1 MEKQYTTK
9 QFKITGM
16 SCINCEN
23 KITQTLQTTKGITK
37 VKVSYQSSTCT
48 LTYNR
53 DLLHFA
59 QIKAMIKDLGY
70 GVEALP
76 TKKANTG
83 VLDLI
88 AILVILFALYQFAQH
103 FGILTIFNAFP
114 IVNENMGYGMLFV
127 IGLLTSIHCIA
138 MCGGISLTQCL
149 PQNSHENK
157 TSIWKAS
164 ALYNTGRVIS
174 YTCIGAIIGG
184 LGTFISFSGAMKGIV
199 QIIAAIFMIIM
210 GLNMLNLFPSLRKFS
225 ISLPS
230 SLQRKI
236 NAKKRNRNPLYVGL
250 LNGLMPCG
258 PLQAM
263 QLYALS
269 TADPFKGALAMFLF
283 GLGSVPLMF
292 AFGALTSFLSKKF
305 TGTIMKVGAVF
316 IVVLGFTMLNSG
328 FLLSGYSTIG
338 PNTKQ
343 PEENTNIARVEDGA
357 QYITTTLDSY
367 DYTPIYVQANIP
379 VKWTIQAS
387 SENINGC
394 NNTMLIPEY
403 NIEHTFEEGENIIE
417 FTPTRTGTIT
427 YSCWMGMIR
436 STISVNN
443 AGEATKTQTNED
455 TSKQEGELP
464 SCHFNSQN

>member
-1 MEKQYTTK
+1 MEKPYTTK

-37 VKVSYQSSTCT
+37 VKVSYQSSICT

-53 DLLHFA
+53 DVLHFA
-59 QIKAMIKDLGY
+59 QIKAIINDLGY

-76 TKKANTG
+76 TKKTNNG
-83 VLDLI
+83 ILDLI
-88 AILVILFALYQFAQH
+88 TMLVILFALYKLAQY
-103 FGILTIFNAFP
+103 FGILTIFSAFP
-114 IVNENMGYGMLFV
+114 IANENMGYGMLFI
-127 IGLLTSIHCIA
+127 IGLVTSIHCIA

-149 PQNSHENK
+149 PQNTYENK
-157 TSIWKAS
+157 TNIWKAS
-164 ALYNTGRVIS
+164 ALYNIGRVLS

-184 LGTFISFSGAMKGIV
+184 LGTVISFSGAMKGIV

-210 GLNMLNLFPSLRKFS
+210 GLNMLHLFPSLRKFNV
-225 ISLPS
+225 SLPL
-230 SLQRKI
+230 SLRQKMH
-236 NAKKRNRNPLYVGL
+236 NQKRNHGPLYVGL

-283 GLGSVPLMF
+283 SLGSVPLMF

-305 TGTIMKVGAVF
+305 TATIMKVGAVF
-316 IVVLGFTMLNSG
+316 IVVLGFSMLNSG
-328 FLLSGYSTIG
+328 FLLSGYSTLG
-338 PNTKQ
+338 PTTKQ
-343 PEENTNIARVEDGA
+343 PEENTNIARVEEGV
-357 QYITTTLDSY
+357 QLITTTLDAY
-367 DYTPIYVQANIP
+367 NYTPIYVQANIP

-394 NNTMLIPEY
+394 NNTMIIPEY
-403 NIEHTFEEGENIIE
+403 NIEHTFAEGENIIE
-417 FTPTRTGTIT
+417 FTPTKTGTIT

-436 STISVNN
+436 STISVSS
-443 AGEATKTQTNED
+443 AGEATKTQTNKD
-455 TSKQEGELP
+455 TPKQESELP
-464 SCHFNSQN
+464 SCHFN